1 MPNYARLMQSYK
13 DCIKKVQKSAG
24 KVTGNYWVYTMK
36 EPEKLMGNYFKK
48 CKERTRK
55 LLEIYLAKI
64 MKLLGKYQEIPGNYL
79 KTRRGRPS

>member
-1 MPNYARLMQSYK
+1 MPNYSSYK

-24 KVTGNYWVYTMK
+24 KVTGNYWVYTMN

-55 LLEIYLAKI
+55 LLEIYRVKI
-64 MKLLGKYQEIPGNYL
+64 MKLLGKYQENTRKVL
-79 KTRRGRPS
+79 KN